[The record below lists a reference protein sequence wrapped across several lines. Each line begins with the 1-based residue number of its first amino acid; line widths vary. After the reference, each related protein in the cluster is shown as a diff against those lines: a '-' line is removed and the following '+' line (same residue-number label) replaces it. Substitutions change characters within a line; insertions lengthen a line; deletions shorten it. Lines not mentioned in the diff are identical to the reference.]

1 MTAPFDTSD
10 IIAGLVGL
18 GLVAKGIMD
27 KVYAQKSKDRPCS
40 SDHRDLERKVDG
52 VDHKVDTVI
61 TILNERKHYD

>member
-1 MTAPFDTSD
+1 MAAPFDTSD

-27 KVYAQKSKDRPCS
+27 KMFKDRPCS
-40 SDHRDLERKVDG
+40 ADHRDLERKVDG